1 LRGNHWSIDEDW
13 SPTKT
18 KVLGQL
24 RGPNHG
30 HQIRAGREIE
40 NWSYE
45 ELRSLHDNLYEL
57 GMGGVRYSVR
67 SQPSNKFSATTKV
80 SGR

>member
-18 KVLGQL
+18 KVLGHL

-30 HQIRAGREIE
+30 DQIRAGREIE
-40 NWSYE
+40 NGSYE
-45 ELRSLHDNLYEL
+45 ELRSLHDNLYGLE
-57 GMGGVRYSVR
+57 MGGMSYSAR
-67 SQPSNKFSATTKV
+67 SQPSNKFSASTNV